1 MSPDPVIAVPVGLF
15 NEYRLTTHKADAQGN
30 PIPGTAVDRT
40 GWFHNLITDHGLNQF
55 GVLRNSFTK
64 WARGCRVGSGN
75 STPTTS
81 DTNLQSIIATT
92 TNFTYVGLS
101 RQLAKAPYYIEK
113 TTKYRF
119 GVGAAAGNVAE
130 VGLVAGASD
139 SEATNPA
146 TQVVTRAL
154 VVDSNGD
161 PAVVT
166 VLADEILDVTVR
178 QRLYIPG
185 DVTGTIVPAGGVSGA
200 IDYVIRPCYVNRNPS
215 DTGLHGWG
223 DVYTANNCWNFGLIQ
238 QAAAF
243 TGASSGIQ
251 GITNGPTGTIVSVPS
266 EEYTSPPYIPNSYYT
281 DVKAAYNL
289 DMANNPSG
297 IGAMIL
303 PFGSCVFQIGFTPR
317 IMKTSDHLFD
327 ITLRLTWGRYAP

>member
-1 MSPDPVIAVPVGLF
+1 MCRELVFPVSVGLH
-15 NEYRLTTHKADAQGN
+15 NEYKLTTHKADAQGN
-30 PIPGTAVDRT
+30 PIPGTERDRT

-55 GVLRNSFTK
+55 GVLRNSFTN

-81 DTNLQSIIATT
+81 DTNLQATIATT
-92 TNFTYVGLS
+92 NNFIYVGLS
-101 RQLAKAPYYIEK
+101 RQLAEAPYYIEK
-113 TTKYRF
+113 TTMYRF

-130 VGLVAGASD
+130 VGLVAGTSD

-161 PAVVT
+161 PIVVT

-200 IDYVIRPCYVNRNPS
+200 IDYVIRPCYVNRNPAG
-215 DTGLHGWG
+215 TNLPGWG
-223 DVYTANNCWNFGLIQ
+223 DEYTTHNCWNFGLRQ

-251 GITNGPTGTIVSVPS
+251 GITDGPTGTKVSVPS
-266 EEYTSPPYIPNSYYT
+266 AGYTSPPYIPNSYYT
-281 DVKAAYNL
+281 DVQAAYGL
-289 DMANNPSG
+289 DMANDPSG
-297 IGAMIL
+297 IGAMML
-303 PFGSCVFQIGFTPR
+303 PFGSCSFQIGFTPR